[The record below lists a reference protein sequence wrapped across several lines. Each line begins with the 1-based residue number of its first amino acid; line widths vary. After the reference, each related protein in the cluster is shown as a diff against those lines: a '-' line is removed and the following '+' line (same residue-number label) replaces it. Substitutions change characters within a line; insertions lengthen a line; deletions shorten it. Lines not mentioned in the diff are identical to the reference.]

1 MPVPVSR
8 LIAQTDMEFGMTSD
22 TRIGPIALP
31 DTRARR
37 IIENLIEGSGV
48 TLNGSQP
55 WDIRVLHPD
64 FFSRVLH
71 QGTLGLGEA
80 YMQGW
85 WECERIDE
93 MAYRL
98 LRHGLGERAHTSS
111 ERLLYRLQSGF
122 FNLQSKARAY
132 IVGEAHYDLGND
144 LFERML
150 DPTMCYSCGYWKQ
163 AKNLHE
169 AQVAKLDL
177 AARKLNIEPGMKVL
191 DIGCGWGSFAEHAAR
206 HYGAEVTG
214 ITISKEQASLARQRC
229 EGLPV
234 EILLEDYRD
243 LEGRF
248 DRIVSIGMFEHVG
261 HRNYRTYFETVER
274 LLDERGLFMLHS
286 IGSNSSEISVD
297 PWINKYIFPNGV
309 LPSIQH
315 IARASEGRLL
325 MEDWQNFG
333 ADYDRTLMAWRDNFD
348 AHWHEIAANYND
360 KTRRM
365 FRYYLGVCAGAF
377 RDRDIQL
384 WQIVFSKGHPGRYDA
399 PR

>member
-1 MPVPVSR
+1 
-8 LIAQTDMEFGMTSD
+8 MTSD
-22 TRIGPIALP
+22 TRIAPIALP

-37 IIENLIEGSGV
+37 VIESLLDGSGV
-48 TLNGSQP
+48 ALNGTSP
-55 WDIRVLHPD
+55 WDIQVHHPD

-71 QGTLGLGEA
+71 QGTLGLGES
-80 YMQGW
+80 YMEGW

-93 MAYRL
+93 MTHRL
-98 LRHGLGERAHTSS
+98 LRHGLGEHAHTPS
-111 ERLLYRLQSGF
+111 ERLMYKLQAGF

-150 DPTMCYSCGYWKQ
+150 DPTMCYSCGYWKD
-163 AKNLHE
+163 AETLHE

-177 AARKLNIEPGMKVL
+177 AARKLGIEPGMKVL

-206 HYGAEVTG
+206 HYGAHVTG
-214 ITISKEQASLARQRC
+214 ITISREQAELARKRC

-234 EILLEDYRD
+234 EIILEDYRD

-261 HRNYRTYFETVER
+261 HRNYRTYFDTVDR
-274 LLDERGLFMLHS
+274 LLADDGLFVLHT
-286 IGSNSSEISVD
+286 IGSNNSEISAD
-297 PWINKYIFPNGV
+297 PWIHKYIFPNGI
-309 LPSIQH
+309 LPSIKH
-315 IARASEGRLL
+315 IAQATEGRLL

-348 AHWHEIAANYND
+348 AHWHEIADNYNE

-365 FRYYLGVCAGAF
+365 FRYYLGACAGAF
-377 RDRDIQL
+377 RARDIQL
-384 WQIVFSKGHPGRYDA
+384 WQVVFSKGRPGRYDS